1 MLIIILSIFIGLLL
15 SLTTLPLGYYSPEWL
30 LLVNMYW
37 AMALPSNNKMILAFL
52 SGLLFDVIMGQ
63 VLGISA
69 LLYVLFIYLTLRLYN
84 FLRYMTVFQQA
95 IIFFVLLILK
105 LALFVWISYIVSIS
119 IDYQSQMLGI
129 LSTVFF
135 WPPIFYFLRYI
146 RRKFQVREEQN
157 I

>member
-146 RRKFQVREEQN
+146 RRKFQVREE
-157 I
+157 

>member
-69 LLYVLFIYLTLRLYN
+69 LLYVLFVYLTLRLYN

-146 RRKFQVREEQN
+146 RRKFQVREE
-157 I
+157 

>member
-1 MLIIILSIFIGLLL
+1 LLIIILSIFIGLLL

-146 RRKFQVREEQN
+146 RRKFQVREE
-157 I
+157 

>member
-1 MLIIILSIFIGLLL
+1 
-15 SLTTLPLGYYSPEWL
+15 
-30 LLVNMYW
+30 
-37 AMALPSNNKMILAFL
+37 MALPSNNKMILAFL

-146 RRKFQVREEQN
+146 RRKFQVREE
-157 I
+157 